1 MKKLILAMVN
11 KESGTLEY
19 VNFEDVQKFSHYTEG
34 VILFTYKNGKMDS
47 FKCRDFDYFVRL
59 LDTELAKGSSGIIRF

>member
-19 VNFEDVQKFSHYTEG
+19 VNFEDVQKFSQYTEG

-47 FKCRDFDYFVRL
+47 FKCRDFDYLVRL
-59 LDTELAKGSSGIIRF
+59 LDTELANGGSGILRI